1 MPGFTGHTTA
11 NTLLLVGTSA
21 LLLNQGW
28 EVQDIIAIDVGIAIS
43 TLVLSPDMD
52 LFTSKP
58 MEDWGLLRFFW
69 WPYARLVKHRDRL
82 HTPILGTTVRWS
94 YLLVLLLLAL
104 LTFRLLLERIGMR
117 VDISFID
124 PNRTFLHYA
133 KYVAEMFIG
142 GNLADAVH
150 FFLDVSTHGLEHGVP
165 RHYHHVHTLARH
177 ARRL

>member
-21 LLLNQGW
+21 FLLERGW
-28 EVQDIIAIDVGIAIS
+28 ATPDVIAIDLGIAIS

-52 LFTSKP
+52 LFTSKS
-58 MEDWGLLRFFW
+58 MEDWGILRFFW

-94 YLLVLLLLAL
+94 YLLVLLMLAL
-104 LTFRLLLERIGMR
+104 LVLRIALERIGLR
-117 VDISFID
+117 VDIAMID
-124 PNRTFLHYA
+124 PNTTFLHYA
-133 KYVAEMFIG
+133 RYVAVMFVG

-165 RHYHHVHTLARH
+165 RHHHVHASMQH
-177 ARRL
+177 HFRRS